1 MSRYYPAW
9 NGIQVLPED
18 LIKFAWS
25 EPMRDLATKIG
36 MSDVG
41 LRKLFV
47 SMDIA
52 PPPQGYWNKLRAGK
66 PVPEMPKAQPR
77 QPGTTGRLLVD
88 RRFEPFVPQAQP
100 LSSAGPFASALVP
113 EDLDELRR
121 MELKAIGK
129 AITPRSLEGAH
140 PGLRDVLAKE
150 AKRRAKSAES
160 KWSWD
165 EPKFDNPLDQR
176 KLRIFNAIYL
186 ALARRGCSG
195 SVKED
200 YENVNGSAHI
210 GQQYIRLTL
219 EPAGKHKF
227 AVLRGYKRP
236 DPELPA
242 GTPLQLRYKG
252 HPGERSWSDDKD
264 GKLETKIAAIAADLI
279 VAGEAGFR
287 ERLRQTEI
295 QLEKDRIAAE
305 ERRRKKLEELNTK
318 RLDDLLKSGE
328 LLRQAREIR
337 ELVANVSEAMEASRE
352 IEADALAAW
361 REWALSEAD
370 KLDPILS
377 GQIRKH
383 LHPPTFDQ
391 PG

>member
-25 EPMRDLATKIG
+25 EPMRDLATKVG

-41 LRKLFV
+41 LKKLFV
-47 SMDIA
+47 SMDIV

-66 PVPEMPKAQPR
+66 PVPEMPKTPPR

-88 RRFEPFVPQAQP
+88 RIFEPFVPQAQL

-113 EDLDELRR
+113 EDLEELRR

-129 AITPRSLEGAH
+129 AVTPRSLEGAH
-140 PGLRDVLAKE
+140 PGLRDILAME
-150 AKRRAKSAES
+150 AKPRAKSAES
-160 KWSWD
+160 KWSSD

-176 KLRIFNAIYL
+176 KLRIFNAICL

-219 EPAGKHKF
+219 EPAGKHKV

-236 DPELPA
+236 DPDLPA
-242 GTPLQLRYKG
+242 ATPLQLRYKG
-252 HPGERSWSDDKD
+252 HPGERCWSDDQD
-264 GKLETKIAAIAADLI
+264 GKLETKIAAIVADLI

-287 ERLRQTEI
+287 DGLRQTEI
-295 QLEKDRIAAE
+295 QLGQDRIAAE
-305 ERRRKKLEELNTK
+305 ERRRKKLEELNAK
-318 RLDDLLKSGE
+318 RVDDLIQSGE
-328 LLRQAREIR
+328 LLRRAREIR
-337 ELVANVSEAMEASRE
+337 ELVANFSEAMEASRE
-352 IEADALAAW
+352 IEASALTAW

-370 KLDPILS
+370 KLRPVLS

-383 LHPPTFDQ
+383 LHPPTVDKQ
-391 PG
+391 S